1 MYVNELREFR
11 AYLVANTDVVELKHL
26 NLLGVQ
32 FALCEASKYFFFLRY
47 ESGSIYRPSTRDIEV
62 ALQGVVTTE
71 AARLGAIWKY
81 WEAEDV
87 EDATQEDDLH
97 PDHRLQ

>member
-1 MYVNELREFR
+1 
-11 AYLVANTDVVELKHL
+11 L

-32 FALCEASKYFFFLRY
+32 FALCEASKYFFYLRH
-47 ESGSIYRPSTRDIEV
+47 ESGSIYRPSTRDIDV

-87 EDATQEDDLH
+87 EDATQEDDDLH